1 MNYKQQL
8 LTLSFL
14 LGILFHVSAQRTVT
28 GKVFAFKDTP
38 LTNVK
43 IVSKKG
49 QKEVLSDING
59 RFSIDIDK
67 KDKLIFTGAGFER
80 HIQKVKAGD
89 DISLK
94 LYFLG
99 GTENEKIAVGQGL
112 MSKSSFQYASSNF
125 LEYNNKN
132 HTYTDIWMLIK
143 GQFPGV
149 KVLPRED
156 GSGNK
161 VVIRDIKYLSG
172 RSDEAL
178 YLVDGQIWQDISVIQ
193 PAEVKSVNVM
203 KDGASLGM
211 RAVNGVV
218 IITTIDEMGKPKS
231 GNSRK
236 LIKNKS

>member
-1 MNYKQQL
+1 MKLRQKL
-8 LTLSFL
+8 LALSFL
-14 LGILFHVSAQRTVT
+14 IGILFHVNAQETVT

-38 LTNVK
+38 LANVK

-49 QKEVLSDING
+49 QKEVLTDING
-59 RFSIDIDK
+59 AFSIEINK
-67 KDKLIFTGAGFER
+67 KDKLVFTGSGFEK
-80 HIQKVKAGD
+80 HIQRVKAGD

-99 GTENEKIAVGQGL
+99 GVENEKIAVGQGL

-149 KVLPRED
+149 KVLPRAD
-156 GSGNK
+156 GGK
-161 VVIRDIKYLSG
+161 KIVIRDIKYLSG

-178 YLVDGQIWQDISVIQ
+178 YMVDGQIWQDISVIQ

-218 IITTIDEMGKPKS
+218 IITTVDEMGKPKS
-231 GNSRK
+231 SNSRQLK
-236 LIKNKS
+236 KSKG